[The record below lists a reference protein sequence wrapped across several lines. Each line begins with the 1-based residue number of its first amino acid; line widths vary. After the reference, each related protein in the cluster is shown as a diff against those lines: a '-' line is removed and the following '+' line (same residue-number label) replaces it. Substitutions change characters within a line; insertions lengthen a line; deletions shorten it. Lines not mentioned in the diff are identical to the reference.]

1 MPRLAAVKNQLLGLV
16 GGLVFAGLLASTPA
30 WAQFKTTPAVAG
42 AFQRPSTAET
52 PLEYRNDGARHLYA
66 AYGKHIHKGMMP
78 PLLYGIAIIETD
90 IDAQGAVRNVRVVRQ
105 PAAAEVG
112 PWAVEMIKKA
122 SPFPAPQKMGAV
134 KYTEIWLVHKSGR
147 FQLDTLT
154 EGQR

>member
-1 MPRLAAVKNQLLGLV
+1 MKSHLIASL
-16 GGLVFAGLLASTPA
+16 GGLVLAGLLASTPA
-30 WAQFKTTPAVAG
+30 AAQFKTTPAVAG
-42 AFQRPSTAET
+42 AFKRPSSAET

-66 AYGKHIHKGMMP
+66 AYGSHIHKGMMP
-78 PLLYGIAIIETD
+78 PLLYGIAIIETE
-90 IDAQGAVRNVRVVRQ
+90 IDAQGAVRSVRVVRQ

-134 KYTEIWLVHKSGR
+134 KYTEIWLVDKSGR